1 MRVMGEE
8 RKKPMREELPE
19 IAAGLDSLRAA
30 CGADGI
36 NESIRAGMRGEPNKF
51 VVLSR
56 DRVIGTQFDNP
67 VRLRGESS
75 GADNKGEA

>member
-1 MRVMGEE
+1 MSET
-8 RKKPMREELPE
+8 KKPMREAMPTV
-19 IAAGLDSLRAA
+19 AAGLDSLRAA
-30 CGADGI
+30 FGADGI